1 MQGKTYYK
9 RVRAWRG
16 RQLQIVAVSGSLAII
31 AHGCRLLW
39 PRGSRYYRHHGVEHS
54 LGSGSL
60 TPATGTGWPPGLG
73 TDGRPTPPT
82 VAQTPLT
89 WRTNASPTR
98 RSSQLGEAA
107 LSRRALLGSR
117 ERVAA
122 PQLLEREPE
131 FLHLDR
137 TELPMV

>member
-39 PRGSRYYRHHGVEHS
+39 PRGSRYYASWRRTFIRFGQ
-54 LGSGSL
+54 LDSGD
-60 TPATGTGWPPGLG
+60 WDGL
-73 TDGRPTPPT
+73 
-82 VAQTPLT
+82 
-89 WRTNASPTR
+89 ASRVGHR
-98 RSSQLGEAA
+98 RSPHATYGSANPADVAYQRLANASQLGEAA